1 MSTTP
6 TQQESTDDLQKV
18 IPQKNV
24 IVINGEEI
32 HIQQFKIG
40 KLPLVLDA
48 VQPMAHMLLN
58 RDKNSP
64 LDISSML
71 MLYSDDCLKL
81 MAVLADRPRAWID
94 QLDIDDAVALLTM
107 LIRGQSGFFRPARL
121 AKTDR
126 SVKHN
131 RQDDQRKH
139 TADQH
144 AWSDKFQ
151 QLISAGHRYDDILN
165 YTWSQF
171 IAFSDAADR
180 LATRKSK
187 ESFLFMLIA
196 NRGTEDGV
204 KQVLNNLED

>member
-58 RDKNSP
+58 RDKKSP
-64 LDISSML
+64 LDINSML

-81 MAVLADRPRAWID
+81 MSVLAERPRAWVD
-94 QLDIDDAVALLTM
+94 QLEIDEGVELLTLQLEVNLDFFVQRVLPKLIEALNKTNKKIKENTLLTNM
-107 LIRGQSGFFRPARL
+107 LGRINSSNSSAPG
-121 AKTDR
+121 
-126 SVKHN
+126 
-131 RQDDQRKH
+131 
-139 TADQH
+139 TATTT
-144 AWSDKFQ
+144 S
-151 QLISAGHRYDDILN
+151 
-165 YTWSQF
+165 
-171 IAFSDAADR
+171 
-180 LATRKSK
+180 
-187 ESFLFMLIA
+187 
-196 NRGTEDGV
+196 
-204 KQVLNNLED
+204 

>member
-107 LIRGQSGFFRPARL
+107 LLEVNLDFFVQRVLPKLIEAL
-121 AKTDR
+121 NTTGKTIKENTLLTSMLGR
-126 SVKHN
+126 INSSNSSVPG
-131 RQDDQRKH
+131 
-139 TADQH
+139 TATTT
-144 AWSDKFQ
+144 S
-151 QLISAGHRYDDILN
+151 
-165 YTWSQF
+165 
-171 IAFSDAADR
+171 
-180 LATRKSK
+180 
-187 ESFLFMLIA
+187 
-196 NRGTEDGV
+196 
-204 KQVLNNLED
+204 